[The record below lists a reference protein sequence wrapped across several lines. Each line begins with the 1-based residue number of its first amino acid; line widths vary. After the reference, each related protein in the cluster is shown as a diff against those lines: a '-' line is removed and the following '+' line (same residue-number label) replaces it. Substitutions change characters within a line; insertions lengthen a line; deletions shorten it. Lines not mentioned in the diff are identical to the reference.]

1 MAPVGPRNSPERVHP
16 HSAYGVS
23 LLNAGLVGF

>member
-1 MAPVGPRNSPERVHP
+1 MAPVGPRTSPERVHP
-16 HSAYGVS
+16 HLAYGVS